1 MGTTGRRKDVR
12 YSFSNDTGVH
22 VDDQITAVLNEM
34 TTVGVHSDEYQKLL
48 SLLERLNELKTQH
61 RRERLSRDMIAQI
74 FGNLAGILII
84 VAYEQKH
91 VWRSAAVPRILQPKK
106 T

>member
-1 MGTTGRRKDVR
+1 MKF
-12 YSFSNDTGVH
+12 SLSNDTGIH

-34 TTVGVHSDEYQKLL
+34 TTIGVDDEKYPQLL
-48 SLLERLNELKTQH
+48 SLLERLNELKTQG
-61 RRERLSRDMIAQI
+61 RRERMSRDMIGQI

-91 VWRSAAVPRILQPKK
+91 VWRSAAVPRLIQPKK